1 MTTGTVHPQVRAS
14 TPRRVLAVSALT
26 GWLAAGASAL
36 LFVLLGRVVDGL
48 AADALPAHDAA
59 PAPTAWVL
67 WAVLLGLVVAVCTG
81 AGAWW
86 SERTS
91 AQAEKHLRAAV
102 VSAVFRGGAVRASA
116 QAGRLLAAATTSV
129 EKTATTGPAS
139 WAPSPPPSRRRCW
152 SSSSWPSPSTP

>member
-1 MTTGTVHPQVRAS
+1 MTTGTVHPQVRAA

-26 GWLAAGASAL
+26 GWLAAGAGAL

-48 AADALPAHDAA
+48 AADALPGHDGAV
-59 PAPTAWVL
+59 PTAWVP

-102 VSAVFRGGAVRASA
+102 VSAVFRGG
-116 QAGRLLAAATTSV
+116 
-129 EKTATTGPAS
+129 
-139 WAPSPPPSRRRCW
+139 
-152 SSSSWPSPSTP
+152 